1 MDRQSF
7 GQFIAKIREEKSI
20 SQRGLASLSGLTNST
35 INRIEADIVKP
46 DVATLE
52 KLANA
57 LNVDKEI
64 LLSKCGYSDIPETF
78 VAIARRTGELTEE
91 QRAKLYHVFDRTID
105 DFLNGLVDDDE
116 ED

>member
-1 MDRQSF
+1 MNKQSF
-7 GQFIAKIREEKSI
+7 GQYITKVREEKSI
-20 SQRGLASLSGLTNST
+20 RQRGLAALSGLTNST
-35 INRIEADIVKP
+35 INRIEADTVKP

-52 KLANA
+52 KLASA
-57 LNVDKEI
+57 LNIDKEI
-64 LLSKCGYSDIPETF
+64 LLSKCGYSEIPEKF

-105 DFLNGLVDDDE
+105 DFLNGLEDDE